1 MGYSWGNV
9 FQLPRLLVS
18 WHISDCHSFWV
29 QRRSKKLWKKK
40 PRKNPKSLLWLTV
53 LLAGYQTRWSPEV
66 PSIPRDSVTV
76 ILQILC
82 SEYTYVQISFLN
94 KYFFFSVEETVIVYL
109 MKLIPLFTTCCF
121 LCFQEKTWVQTFL
134 FKKRR
139 RKYRTWEI

>member
-94 KYFFFSVEETVIVYL
+94 KYIFF
-109 MKLIPLFTTCCF
+109 C
-121 LCFQEKTWVQTFL
+121 
-134 FKKRR
+134 RR
-139 RKYRTWEI
+139 NCDCVFNEINSPIYNMLLLTLSRENLSSNIFV